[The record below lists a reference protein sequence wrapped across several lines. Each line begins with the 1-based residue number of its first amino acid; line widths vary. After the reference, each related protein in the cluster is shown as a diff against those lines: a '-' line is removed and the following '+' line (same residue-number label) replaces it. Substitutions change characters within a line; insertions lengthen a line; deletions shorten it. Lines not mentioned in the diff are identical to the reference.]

1 MVQRPAKLLMLLSAL
16 FLLAAKHIIILD
28 LSWSLDVTVCQMWIY
43 LFLALWQWLSRKH
56 GMQKISRECPAHTVE
71 QSGSEGFAEEKNCN
85 MRPLQH
91 ISMHRQPA
99 RYTTENENGMSMN
112 I

>member
-16 FLLAAKHIIILD
+16 FLLAAKHIII

-71 QSGSEGFAEEKNCN
+71 QSGSEGFAEEKK
-85 MRPLQH
+85 LQYETIAAH
-91 ISMHRQPA
+91 LNAKTA